1 MVSVGVR
8 YFLDAF
14 PYGLCKISPLS
25 MGVYFVSTPSD
36 ADKQARLSVEG
47 NSLLNLCSY
56 STACKMLAMSQGCHV
71 LKFSITRENI
81 DLEFSSKEN
90 RCMASLLKERYF
102 RSTL

>member
-1 MVSVGVR
+1 MH
-8 YFLDAF
+8 
-14 PYGLCKISPLS
+14 SPMAYAKSLPLVWECTLS
-25 MGVYFVSTPSD
+25 PPQVMQINKLG
-36 ADKQARLSVEG
+36 
-47 NSLLNLCSY
+47 SLLREIPCLICA

-81 DLEFSSKEN
+81 DLEFSS